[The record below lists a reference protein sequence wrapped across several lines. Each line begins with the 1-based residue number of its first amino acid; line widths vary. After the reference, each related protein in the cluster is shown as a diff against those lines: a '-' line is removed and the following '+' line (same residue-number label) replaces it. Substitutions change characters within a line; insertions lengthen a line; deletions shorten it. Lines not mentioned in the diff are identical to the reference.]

1 MTFTEAAVEVLRL
14 VGKPLHYKKITE
26 VAIERSLLSH
36 VGKTPEVT
44 MSSRLATMV
53 KRDRGDAPIIK
64 VKPGVF
70 GLRDFSVEQLSDL
83 SGDVDELPEVEVESE
98 QNKTDDTEAASA
110 DAPKPRVEAKRP
122 LPGADVFP
130 EEADDD
136 EPILGSPEEEDDD
149 EEDEE
154 SSAEAGGE
162 SGAGESRSARRRR
175 KRRRRGG
182 EEAEEPRPPREP
194 QRAAAPEVRENPGRG
209 RGGNDRDRNSR
220 DRTAQ
225 SRDRNDRERDRNERE
240 RDRGERDRG
249 ERDRGERDRGERDR
263 NDRERDRNDRERDR
277 NDRERDRG
285 ERDRDVAGD
294 FNREAADGDLLGKD
308 LADAVASVLSQSSPR
323 GLSALRVAEM
333 LVRRGRLQ
341 GDPQLLVPTVMAA
354 VRADVARSH
363 VERARPRFRVES
375 GAVVLTDLLLP
386 QDVVR
391 AEQDVVRAAERQ
403 RDRARRAFLRRVSD
417 LPGAG
422 LAELV
427 ATWLNG
433 EGVVGLRAVRRP
445 MAAPGDLHLAG
456 TLRRGVE
463 EVRLAIIVCRD
474 GRELGRERVVEA
486 RGALHYYGGA
496 TSAWVITLGNVMSG
510 AREEAQAP
518 ATAPVSLY
526 DGMALA
532 AAMERVGVGLV
543 TQHVAI
549 SSLDFELLDALRGPS
564 RERDDRDER
573 GRDERGRDERGR
585 DERGRDERNERSRDR
600 DDRRRERDDR
610 RNDRGREREDN
621 IAARDEG
628 NDFEQEARSDAEDV
642 GEDAGTAQ
650 PNARTAETTGAVR
663 GQQPAAP
670 GEGRRRKRR
679 RRRKGRGEGREADA
693 PQGVAVDGADEDAEE
708 AYAEGDEERDDLD
721 AERPQEEADFEGEG
735 PYADED
741 RSVDQGDDLTAEEDA
756 ESAADDY
763 LDEPYEEREADEA
776 EADEDPDDAELEEAD
791 LEERDADDLEGDRV
805 TGDDD
810 RDDDERR

>member
-98 QNKTDDTEAASA
+98 QNKTDETEAALA
-110 DAPKPRVEAKRP
+110 EAPKPRVEAKRP

-154 SSAEAGGE
+154 SSAEAG
-162 SGAGESRSARRRR
+162 SDSAAGESRSARRRR

-182 EEAEEPRPPREP
+182 EEAEEPRPAREP
-194 QRAAAPEVRENPGRG
+194 QRTAAPEVRENQG
-209 RGGNDRDRNSR
+209 RGGRGNDRERSDRNPRDR

-225 SRDRNDRERDRNERE
+225 TRDRNDRERNDRERNDRERNDRERNDRDRNDRERDR
-240 RDRGERDRG
+240 
-249 ERDRGERDRGERDR
+249 DR
-263 NDRERDRNDRERDR
+263 NDRERNDRERHD
-277 NDRERDRG
+277 
-285 ERDRDVAGD
+285 RDRDVPGD
-294 FNREAADGDLLGKD
+294 LHREAADGDLLGKD

-323 GLSALRVAEM
+323 GLSALRIADM

-341 GDPQLLVPTVMAA
+341 GDPQQLVPTVMAA
-354 VRADVARSH
+354 VRADVARSQ
-363 VERARPRFRVES
+363 VERARPRFRVEG

-386 QDVVR
+386 PDVVR
-391 AEQDVVRAAERQ
+391 AEQDVLRAAERQ
-403 RDRARRAFLRRVSD
+403 RDRARRAFLRRVAD

-445 MAAPGDLHLAG
+445 MAGPGELHLAG

-474 GRELGRERVVEA
+474 SRELGRERVVEA

-543 TQHVAI
+543 TQHVAV
-549 SSLDFELLDALRGPS
+549 SALDFELLDALRGPAP

-573 GRDERGRDERGR
+573 GRDERSERSRDDRNERGR
-585 DERGRDERNERSRDR
+585 DRDE
-600 DDRRRERDDR
+600 RRRERDDR
-610 RNDRGREREDN
+610 RNDRGNDRGRERDDN
-621 IAARDEG
+621 VAARDEG
-628 NDFEQEARSDAEDV
+628 DDLEQDLRSDAEDV
-642 GEDAGTAQ
+642 GDDAGTAQ
-650 PNARTAETTGAVR
+650 AGARSAEALGAVR
-663 GQQPAAP
+663 GPQPAAP

-679 RRRKGRGEGREADA
+679 RRRKGRGDGREPDA
-693 PQGVAVDGADEDAEE
+693 VPGVAVEGGDDDADE
-708 AYAEGDEERDDLD
+708 AYAEGDEEREEGD
-721 AERPQEEADFEGEG
+721 AERSREEAGFEGDG
-735 PYADED
+735 PYAEDE
-741 RSVDQGDDLTAEEDA
+741 RGDDRVRDQDDDLSTEEGAEGAA
-756 ESAADDY
+756 EGY
-763 LDEPYEEREADEA
+763 LDEPYEDRENDES
-776 EADEDPDDAELEEAD
+776 EADEDSDEAELEDAD
-791 LEERDADDLEGDRV
+791 LQEGDLDEQDGDRPERDDDHDD
-805 TGDDD
+805 DDD
-810 RDDDERR
+810 RR

>member
-1 MTFTEAAVEVLRL
+1 
-14 VGKPLHYKKITE
+14 
-26 VAIERSLLSH
+26 
-36 VGKTPEVT
+36 
-44 MSSRLATMV
+44 
-53 KRDRGDAPIIK
+53 
-64 VKPGVF
+64 
-70 GLRDFSVEQLSDL
+70 
-83 SGDVDELPEVEVESE
+83 
-98 QNKTDDTEAASA
+98 
-110 DAPKPRVEAKRP
+110 
-122 LPGADVFP
+122 
-130 EEADDD
+130 
-136 EPILGSPEEEDDD
+136 
-149 EEDEE
+149 
-154 SSAEAGGE
+154 
-162 SGAGESRSARRRR
+162 
-175 KRRRRGG
+175 
-182 EEAEEPRPPREP
+182 
-194 QRAAAPEVRENPGRG
+194 
-209 RGGNDRDRNSR
+209 
-220 DRTAQ
+220 
-225 SRDRNDRERDRNERE
+225 
-240 RDRGERDRG
+240 
-249 ERDRGERDRGERDR
+249 
-263 NDRERDRNDRERDR
+263 
-277 NDRERDRG
+277 
-285 ERDRDVAGD
+285 
-294 FNREAADGDLLGKD
+294 
-308 LADAVASVLSQSSPR
+308 
-323 GLSALRVAEM
+323 
-333 LVRRGRLQ
+333 
-341 GDPQLLVPTVMAA
+341 AA

-391 AEQDVVRAAERQ
+391 AEQDVLRAAERQ
-403 RDRARRAFLRRVSD
+403 RERARRAFLRRVAD

-445 MAAPGDLHLAG
+445 MAAPGELHLAG

-463 EVRLAIIVCRD
+463 EVRIAIIVCRD

-543 TQHVAI
+543 TQHVAV

-564 RERDDRDER
+564 RERDDREER
-573 GRDERGRDERGR
+573 GREERGREERGR

-621 IAARDEG
+621 VAARDEG
-628 NDFEQEARSDAEDV
+628 DDFEQDVRSDAEDV
-642 GEDAGTAQ
+642 GEEAGTAQ
-650 PNARTAETTGAVR
+650 PSARTAEASGAVR

-693 PQGVAVDGADEDAEE
+693 TQGVAVEGADEDAEE

-721 AERPQEEADFEGEG
+721 PERPREEAGFEGEG

-763 LDEPYEEREADEA
+763 LDEPYEDREADEA
-776 EADEDPDDAELEEAD
+776 EADEDPDDAELEDAD
-791 LEERDADDLEGDRV
+791 LEERDADDPEGDRV
-805 TGDDD
+805 TRDDD